1 MRDVSRKAYP
11 LPSPRGRHQDEALT
25 SRILEAALEAI
36 ADHGPEGARLAEIA
50 RAAGTSQQA
59 LHRRWPDKAGLM
71 LAALEHGLA
80 GLSDLRTGR
89 AGFQRT
95 TAGELAA
102 FLSEACQ
109 RLCGTVLG
117 RALARLPRTDVDGP
131 MAALVAGLED
141 EWRLALRQMLIAT
154 PFEAALPARI
164 ELVTG
169 FLRLQTGAPQPP
181 PQRLIEDTAALVLG
195 LIAPAQPQSPGST
208 DSALPGL

>member
-1 MRDVSRKAYP
+1 ALARHARHGLWAVAGLQSVSALWSVWAGP
-11 LPSPRGRHQDEALT
+11 LPIGLGLMP
-25 SRILEAALEAI
+25 
-36 ADHGPEGARLAEIA
+36 
-50 RAAGTSQQA
+50 
-59 LHRRWPDKAGLM
+59 AGLL

-80 GLSDLRTGR
+80 GLSDLRAGR

-102 FLSEACQ
+102 FLSQACQ

-117 RALARLPRTDVDGP
+117 RALARLPRNAQGCP
-131 MAALVAGLED
+131 MAQLVAGLED

-154 PFEAALPARI
+154 PFEAALAARI

-181 PQRLIEDTAALVLG
+181 QQRLIEDTAALVLG
-195 LIAPAQPQSPGST
+195 LIAPAQPQSPGSAEA
-208 DSALPGL
+208 ALPGL

>member
-1 MRDVSRKAYP
+1 MTQFPSNS
-11 LPSPRGRHQDEALT
+11 PSPRGRHQDEALT
-25 SRILEAALEAI
+25 VRILDAALAAVAE
-36 ADHGPEGARLAEIA
+36 HGPEGARLAEIA

-59 LHRRWPDKAGLM
+59 LHRRWPDKAGLL

-80 GLSDLRTGR
+80 GLSDLRAGR

-102 FLSEACQ
+102 FLSQACQ

-117 RALARLPRTDVDGP
+117 RALARLPRNAQGCP
-131 MAALVAGLED
+131 MAQLVAGLED

-154 PFEAALPARI
+154 PFEAALTARI

-181 PQRLIEDTAALVLG
+181 QQRLIEDTAALVLG
-195 LIAPAQPQSPGST
+195 LIAPAQPQSPGS
-208 DSALPGL
+208 AEAAMPGL